1 MAFSGPAF
9 TAFVRTTPF
18 PVVVTA
24 DADFSASTL
33 FTVTRTVPVLASCFS
48 PSGPGVTEYLAFP
61 SGTGLL
67 SVGTGVGS
75 AWAQNDPAP
84 SNPNAVHAMIRFMIV
99 DY

>member
-18 PVVVTA
+18 PVVVTVTA

-61 SGTGLL
+61 SGTGLP
-67 SVGTGVGS
+67 SVGT
-75 AWAQNDPAP
+75 
-84 SNPNAVHAMIRFMIV
+84 
-99 DY
+99 